1 VTAVLLAAV
10 AFVGMEGVTYLAH
23 RFLMHGPGIGWHR
36 SHHQRRQGRFERN
49 DLYPLTF
56 ALVTVAAM
64 AAGTAFGGLDA
75 LVPVG
80 AGVTAYGAAYVFVH
94 DLYVH
99 RRLPALRA
107 RWALLDRLADAHRV
121 HHLFGGEPYGMLLP
135 WVPADLRERAA
146 RTSRSPFERGAAV
159 PN

>member
-1 VTAVLLAAV
+1 MTSALLAAV
-10 AFVGMEGVTYLAH
+10 SFLGMEGVTYLAH
-23 RFLMHGPGIGWHR
+23 RFLMHGPGMAWHR
-36 SHHQRRQGRFERN
+36 SHHQRRRARFERN

-56 ALVTVAAM
+56 AVVTVAAM
-64 AAGTAFGGLDA
+64 AAGASVKGLGS

-80 AGVTAYGAAYVFVH
+80 AGVTAYGAAYLFVH

-107 RWALLDRLADAHRV
+107 RWAVLDRLADAHRI

-146 RTSRSPFERGAAV
+146 GTTRSPFERGAPV